1 PMNFVI
7 KLYSS
12 TGLVIA
18 LSGLICYL
26 IISILM
32 IKGLVK
38 KDYNLVN
45 DWLIITGIALTFIVL
60 ILGVSYNYFEAW
72 NRDGRNVYLAGA
84 YPLMQMF
91 IALSISSFYLNVKK
105 FIKEKK

>member
-1 PMNFVI
+1 MNFVI